1 MFGPFNHSW
10 ASFSSDNES
19 QVIEFTKLRKL
30 HVVDTMVAIVEKLPN
45 LANLTL
51 CDLDLSGIEADMS
64 IPDADRDA
72 VVVPLKLQRMLGS
85 LATQVAAAEHAAE
98 ESVSASAA
106 DQQQQQQQ
114 RSVGDA
120 LKDMANTEKAMDSFE
135 SRLDSLLSKLDSLID
150 DDCGSNSG

>member
-1 MFGPFNHSW
+1 M
-10 ASFSSDNES
+10 SSGKAAADAPKGE
-19 QVIEFTKLRKL
+19 QQ
-30 HVVDTMVAIVEKLPN
+30 HAQPAA
-45 LANLTL
+45 LAGR
-51 CDLDLSGIEADMS
+51 LDAQAAE
-64 IPDADRDA
+64 
-72 VVVPLKLQRMLGS
+72 LQRMLGS

-106 DQQQQQQQ
+106 DQQQQQQEQQ

-150 DDCGSNSG
+150 DDGGSNSG